1 MARLIVKP
9 LGRPLSGSVPVPADK
24 SISHR
29 ALILAALAGGR
40 SQLRGFSYG
49 EDNVATQRAF
59 SQMGVSIEDDS
70 HGTLRVHGVGLD
82 GLAEP
87 SADIDCG
94 NSGTTMRLLSGVLAG
109 QPFAAR
115 LIGDASLTRRP
126 MGRIVNP
133 LRARGAVI
141 AGSPRPGAADEVTA
155 PLEIGPLPAGRR
167 LEPLEYQLPVA
178 SAQVKSALLLSGL
191 WASGPTLV
199 REPLVSRDHT
209 ERLLNALGVPVETAG
224 PLVKLHPPADPKSIR
239 PFDVDLPGDLS
250 AAAFLLVAGVLLE
263 GSSVTTRN
271 TGINPTR
278 SGLMDIVKRLG
289 GQLTVTP
296 RGESLGEPFGEMT
309 ARGSAL
315 RGASIGGELALRA
328 IDEIPIC
335 AALAARATGATR
347 FFDVAEL
354 RVKESDRI
362 AAIVALLGAFGV
374 EAVEHEDGFSV
385 EGRPSGP
392 LRAANVDSRGDHRI
406 AMTATVLGLLGD
418 GPTVVEDVGCIATSF
433 PRFVGTLR
441 ALGAE
446 IEVEP

>member
-9 LGRPLSGSVPVPADK
+9 LSRPLLGSVPVPADK

-29 ALILAALAGGR
+29 ALILAALASGR
-40 SQLRGFSYG
+40 SELRGFSYG

-59 SQMGVSIEDDS
+59 GQMGVSIEDDA

-82 GLAEP
+82 GLSAP
-87 SADIDCG
+87 GADIDCG

-109 QPFAAR
+109 QHFASR
-115 LIGDASLTRRP
+115 LVGDASLSRRP
-126 MGRIVNP
+126 MGRIVKP
-133 LRARGAVI
+133 LGLRGAVI
-141 AGSPRPGAADEVTA
+141 SGAPRSDGSGEITA

-224 PLVKLHPPADPKSIR
+224 PVVKLHPPADPKSLR
-239 PFDVDLPGDLS
+239 PFSVDLPGDLS
-250 AAAFLLVAGVLLE
+250 AAAFLLVAGLLVE
-263 GSSVTTRN
+263 GSAVTTRN
-271 TGINPTR
+271 TGVNPTR
-278 SGLMDIVKRLG
+278 SGLLDIVKRLG
-289 GQLTVTP
+289 GQLVVVP
-296 RGESLGEPFGEMT
+296 RGESLGEPFGEIS
-309 ARGSAL
+309 ARGTAL
-315 RGASIGGELALRA
+315 RGASVGGELALRA

-335 AALAARATGATR
+335 AALAARAAGTTR

-362 AAIVALLGAFGV
+362 AAIVALLRAFGV

-392 LRAANVDSRGDHRI
+392 LAGARVDSRGDHRI
-406 AMTATVLGLLGD
+406 AMTAAVLGLIAD
-418 GPTVVEDVGCIATSF
+418 GPTVVEDVACIATSF
-433 PRFVGTLR
+433 PRFAGTLR

-446 IEVEP
+446 IEVES